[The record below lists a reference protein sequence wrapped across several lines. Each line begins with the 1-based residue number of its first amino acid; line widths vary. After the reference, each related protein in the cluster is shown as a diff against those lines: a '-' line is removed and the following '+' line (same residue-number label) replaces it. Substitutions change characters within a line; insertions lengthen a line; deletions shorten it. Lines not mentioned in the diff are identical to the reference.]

1 MGGRINGRI
10 RSRRL
15 RLKLSFA
22 FLVGLAALVAG
33 VVLVANI
40 ATRISSAATPSSGTL
55 TIASGPLTY
64 VSGPFA
70 TSNPTDQVNGVPT
83 CDGTLP
89 CDDYTLTVNVPAGH
103 DVANYIRVQ
112 VSWPHQVT
120 LAQYDIFVYK
130 IVTPANNPPGP
141 LMAANFFAVDPD
153 VVTIPAISGTYLLR
167 IAPTIAQGDTTT
179 TKISLEQK
187 VAAAPLGPGLAP
199 RYQTYQ
205 APGTLGNTA
214 GEPSLGIGLAT
225 AQFPQGRTMYQ
236 ANTTTLRVEFN
247 DCPSPAATTWLNKT
261 APNTSS
267 TTLDPILF
275 SDRVTGRSFVSQLAG
290 ACSRAAFTDTAAP
303 FNDGDTWVPSQGCGV
318 PAGIDHQTFGGGPL
332 APPLT
337 GNPSFPAYP
346 NSLYYCSQYGTNA
359 AACAISLNGGATFG
373 PAVPIYQV
381 SCFGI
386 HGHVKVAPDGTV
398 YVPNSDCSS
407 SFNGPGP
414 TDTSRQGLVFSEDN
428 GATWSQPQLV
438 PDSNPAP
445 GIVDPSIGI
454 GGNGTIYYG
463 YANSNGAPS
472 IAVGHKVNHQIV
484 WGPSKDVGS
493 ASGIQNSTFPE
504 VVAGDDDRAAFA
516 FLGTTSSGYY
526 QDPEDFQAIWHLYI
540 ATTYDGGATW
550 ITVDA
555 TPNDPVQLG
564 SICNSGT
571 VICDRLPND
580 RNLLDF
586 MDATVDRVGRVQV
599 AYPDGCVTA
608 ACIQATDRSGHTSG
622 TPDGKINRYDNDNA
636 RKASIARQSGG
647 RTLFAAFDPSEPAVP
662 KAPNVVSATRDAGGS
677 HLTFLQ
683 PDNGGAPITGYNI
696 LRGTSSGGETLLAT
710 INPAPTYDIVLL
722 ANKFVYDD
730 ASGDPNT
737 TYFYRVTAV
746 NSFGSGP
753 FCSEFQLAGGTGTPT
768 PTPTPT
774 ATPTPTPTP
783 TTVQFS
789 MASYSIPEAVTSVS
803 ITVTRTGTISGV
815 STVDYTV
822 NNGAATQRGDFTYAS
837 GTVVFAANETSK
849 TFPVLISEDGY
860 LEGAENA
867 TITLTNPTGATLG
880 SPSTAILQ
888 IGDNDLADAA
898 TNPNDDPATFVGQ
911 HYHDFLNR
919 QADANGQTFW
929 INQITS
935 CGNDASCRDEKRTNV
950 SAAFFLS
957 VEFQNTGY
965 FAFRFYRASFPDN
978 AQRPRGVPRY
988 LEFLRDEQKLQAH
1001 VVVGDPNWEAFLE
1014 QNKQGFAL
1022 DWVDRADFIAEY
1034 PTTMTRDEY
1043 IDKLFTRS
1051 GATPTAQERNQA
1063 LFAYDSGFS
1072 VKEKRAKGIRAVI
1085 DTGAVYN
1092 AQYNPAFVLMQY
1104 FGYLR
1109 RNPNNAPDN
1118 NFSGY
1123 DFWLNKMNQFSVAGE
1138 DVRDANVAL
1147 ARVKRAEMVKAF
1159 IVSGEYRGRFGV
1171 SGDGSRGQQFGPIT
1185 EPPPEASWRNSLG
1198 AVAAALRLAF
1208 LPTFSRRVG

>member
-1 MGGRINGRI
+1 MRGKIDGLIL
-10 RSRRL
+10 RRAPKI
-15 RLKLSFA
+15 KLNLA
-22 FLVGLAALVAG
+22 LIAGLVAALLAVALVAT
-33 VVLVANI
+33 VP
-40 ATRISSAATPSSGTL
+40 SSAATPSSGTL
-55 TIASGPLTY
+55 TTASGPVTY
-64 VSGPFA
+64 TSGPFT

-89 CDDYTLTVNVPAGH
+89 CDDYTLTVSVPAGY
-103 DVANYIRVQ
+103 DVANYVRIQ

-130 IVTPANNPPGP
+130 VVTPANNPPGP

-153 VVTIPAISGTYLLR
+153 VVTIPAVSGTYLLR
-167 IAPTIAQGDTTT
+167 IAPTIAQGDITT
-179 TKISLEQK
+179 TKISLESK
-187 VAAAPLGPGLAP
+187 AAAAAIGAGLAP

-205 APGTLGNTA
+205 APGALGNSA
-214 GEPSLGIGLAT
+214 GEPSLGIGLPT
-225 AQFPQGRTMYQ
+225 VQFPQGRTMYQ
-236 ANTTTLRVEFN
+236 ASTTTLRVEFN
-247 DCPSPAATTWLNKT
+247 DCPSPAATTWTTKT
-261 APNTSS
+261 PPNTST

-275 SDRVTGRSFVSQLAG
+275 SDRYTGRSLVSQLAG
-290 ACSRAAFTDTAAP
+290 GCSRAAYTDTASP

-337 GNPSFPAYP
+337 GNPGFPGYP
-346 NSLYYCSQYGTNA
+346 DGVYYCSQYGTNA
-359 AACAISLNGGATFG
+359 ASCAISLDGGATFG

-386 HGHVKVAPDGTV
+386 HGHVKVAPDGTA
-398 YVPNSDCSS
+398 YVPNSDCST
-407 SFNGPGP
+407 SFNGPGIS
-414 TDTSRQGLVFSEDN
+414 DTSRQGLVFSEDN
-428 GATWSQPQLV
+428 GTTWSAPQLV

-454 GGNGTIYYG
+454 GANGTIYYG

-472 IAVGHKVNHQIV
+472 IAVGHKISHQIV

-493 ASGIQNSTFPE
+493 SLGIQNSTFPE
-504 VVAGDDDRAAFA
+504 VVAGDDDRAALA
-516 FLGTTSSGYY
+516 FLGTTTSGYY
-526 QDPEDFQAIWHLYI
+526 QDPEDFQAIWHLYV

-571 VICDRLPND
+571 IICGRMPND

-586 MDATVDRVGRVQV
+586 MDITVDRVGRVQV
-599 AYPDGCVTA
+599 AYPDGCITA
-608 ACIQATDRSGHTSG
+608 PCIQVTDRSGPTAG
-622 TPDGKINRYDNDNA
+622 VPDGKINRYDNDNA

-647 RTLFAAFDPSEPAVP
+647 RTLFAAFDPPEPATP
-662 KAPNVVSATRDAGGS
+662 KAPNVVSATRDTGGS

-683 PDNGGAPITGYNI
+683 PDSGGSPITGYNI

-710 INPAPTYDIVLL
+710 VNPTASYDITLL

-730 ASGDPNT
+730 TSGNPNT

-746 NSFGSGP
+746 NSFGQGP
-753 FCSEFQLAGGTGTPT
+753 FCSEFQLAGGAGTPT

-774 ATPTPTPTP
+774 PSPTPTPTP

-789 MASYSIPEAVTSVS
+789 MASYPVTEAVTSVS
-803 ITVTRTGTISGV
+803 ITVTRSGPTSGV

-822 NNGAATQRGDFTYAS
+822 NNGSATQRGDFTYAS
-837 GTVVFAANETSK
+837 GTVVFSANETSK

-860 LEGAENA
+860 TEGTENA
-867 TITLTNPTGATLG
+867 TISLTNPTGATVG
-880 SPSTAILQ
+880 SPGTALLQ
-888 IGDNDLADAA
+888 IDDNDSLAVVLNPIDDAK
-898 TNPNDDPATFVGQ
+898 TFVGQ

-919 QADANGQTFW
+919 QADSPGQTFW
-929 INQITS
+929 TNQIDS
-935 CGNDASCRDEKRTNV
+935 CGTNASCIDEKRNNV

-988 LEFLRDEQKLQAH
+988 LEFLRDEQKLQNG
-1001 VVVGDPNWEAFLE
+1001 VVVGQANWEAFLE

-1022 DWVDRADFIAEY
+1022 DWVDRADFIVEY

-1051 GATPTAQERNQA
+1051 GATPTTQERNQA
-1063 LFAYDSGFS
+1063 LFAYDGGGSL
-1072 VKEKRAKGIRAVI
+1072 KEKRARGIRAVI

-1123 DFWLNKMNQFSVAGE
+1123 DFWLGKMNQFSQPGE
-1138 DVRDANVAL
+1138 DMRDANVAL
-1147 ARVKRAEMVKAF
+1147 GRVKRAEMVKAF
-1159 IVSGEYRGRFGV
+1159 VVAGEYRGRFG
-1171 SGDGSRGQQFGPIT
+1171 GDSSQGRQFGSVAMMRPSLVWSA
-1185 EPPPEASWRNSLG
+1185 EATASVVWFAVESAIARFG
-1198 AVAAALRLAF
+1198 A
-1208 LPTFSRRVG
+1208 

>member
-1 MGGRINGRI
+1 MSGTFGVAL
-10 RSRRL
+10 RSRHFRI
-15 RLKLSFA
+15 KLC
-22 FLVGLAALVAG
+22 LVFG
-33 VVLVANI
+33 VVAI
-40 ATRISSAATPSSGTL
+40 AFGIAASIEPQESFAATPPSGTL
-55 TIASGPLTY
+55 TTVSGPLTY
-64 VSGPFA
+64 TSGPFLI
-70 TSNPTDQVNGVPT
+70 SNPTDQVNGVPT

-89 CDDYTLTVNVPAGH
+89 CDDYILTVNVPSGH
-103 DVANYIRVQ
+103 DATNYVRIQ
-112 VSWPHQVT
+112 VSWAHQAT

-130 IVTPANNPPGP
+130 VLTPANNPPGP

-153 VVTIPAISGTYLLR
+153 VVTIPAVSGTYLLR
-167 IAPTIAQGDTTT
+167 IAPTIAQGDVTT

-187 VAAAPLGPGLAP
+187 VAAATVGGGLAP

-205 APGTLGNTA
+205 APAGLGNSA

-225 AQFPQGRTMYQ
+225 PQFPQGRTMYE
-236 ANTTTLRVEFN
+236 AGTTTARVEFN
-247 DCPSPAATTWLNKT
+247 DCPSPANAAWINKT
-261 APNTSS
+261 PPNTSA

-290 ACSRAAFTDTAAP
+290 GCSRAAYTDTAAP
-303 FNDGDTWVPSQGCGV
+303 FSDGDTWVPSQGCGV

-337 GNPSFPAYP
+337 GNPGFPPYP

-359 AACAISLNGGATFG
+359 ASCALSLNGGATFG

-386 HGHVKVAPDGTV
+386 HGHIKVAPDGTA

-407 SFNGPGP
+407 SFNGPAP
-414 TDTSRQGLVFSEDN
+414 SDTSHQGLVFSEDN
-428 GATWSQPQLV
+428 GATWSQPQLI

-454 GGNGTIYYG
+454 GANGTVYYG

-472 IAVGHKVNHQIV
+472 IAVGHKINHQIV
-484 WGPSKDVGS
+484 WGPSKDVG
-493 ASGIQNSTFPE
+493 AALGIQNSTFPE

-516 FLGTTSSGYY
+516 FLGTTTSGYY
-526 QDPEDFQAIWHLYI
+526 QDPEDFQGVWHLYV

-550 ITVDA
+550 ITVNA

-571 VICDRLPND
+571 VICDRSPND

-586 MDATVDRVGRVQV
+586 MDITVDRVGRVQV
-599 AYPDGCVTA
+599 AYPDGCITA
-608 ACIQATDRSGHTSG
+608 PCIQITDRSGHTAG
-622 TPDGKINRYDNDNA
+622 TPDGKINRYDNDNSA
-636 RKASIARQSGG
+636 KASIARQSGG
-647 RTLFAAFDPSEPAVP
+647 RTLFAAFDPVEPSVP
-662 KAPNVVSATRDAGGS
+662 KTPNVISATRDSNGS

-683 PDNGGAPITGYNI
+683 PDSGGSAITGYNI
-696 LRGTSSGGETLLAT
+696 LRGTTSGGETLLVT
-710 INPAPTYDIVLL
+710 INPAPTYDISRL
-722 ANKFVYDD
+722 ANKFSYDD
-730 ASGDPNT
+730 TSGDPNT
-737 TYFYRVTAV
+737 TYFYAVTAS
-746 NSFGSGP
+746 NSLGQGP
-753 FCSEFQLAGGTGTPT
+753 FCSEFQLQGGAGTPT

-789 MASYSIPEAVTSVS
+789 TASFSISEGVS
-803 ITVTRTGTISGV
+803 SINITVTRSGPVSGV

-822 NNGAATQRGDFTYAS
+822 NNATATQRGDFTYAS
-837 GTVVFAANETSK
+837 GTIVFSTNETSK

-860 LEGAENA
+860 LEGTESASMSLSNPVGA
-867 TITLTNPTGATLG
+867 TIGAPG
-880 SPSTAILQ
+880 TALLQ
-888 IGDNDLADAA
+888 IDDNDLADTP
-898 TNPNDDPATFVGQ
+898 TNPIDDASIFVGE

-919 QADANGQTFW
+919 QADSPGQTFW
-929 INQITS
+929 TDQITS
-935 CGNDASCRDEKRTNV
+935 CGNDANCLTEKRTNV
-950 SAAFFLS
+950 STAFFLS

-965 FAFRFYRASFPDN
+965 FAFRFYRASFSDN

-988 LEFLRDEQKLQAH
+988 LEFLRDEQTLQRN
-1001 VVVGDPNWEAFLE
+1001 VVVGQPNWEAFLE

-1034 PTTMTRDEY
+1034 PTSMTRDQF
-1043 IDKLFTRS
+1043 IDQLFARS
-1051 GATPTAQERNQA
+1051 AATPTTQERNQA

-1072 VKEKRAKGIRAVI
+1072 LKEKRAKGIRAVV
-1085 DTGAVYN
+1085 DAGSVYN
-1092 AQYNPAFVLMQY
+1092 AQYNSAFVLMQY

-1118 NFSGY
+1118 SFSGY
-1123 DFWLNKMNQFSVAGE
+1123 DFWLNKMNVFSQPGE
-1138 DVRDANVAL
+1138 DMRDANVAL
-1147 ARVKRAEMVKAF
+1147 ARVKRADMVKAF
-1159 IVSGEYRGRFGV
+1159 IVSGEYRGRFGD
-1171 SGDGSRGQQFGPIT
+1171 SGDGSRGQQFGPING
-1185 EPPPEASWRNSLG
+1185 PERELSWRGSLG
-1198 AVAAALRLAF
+1198 ALVTALRLAF
-1208 LPTFSRRVG
+1208 LPPLG